1 MDYGAAYVMWA
12 QFIEG
17 DAEPE
22 TGYPKYQTPMNL
34 GPLMEINDNP
44 TFVEAK
50 GYGDNNTQ
58 EHAIEF
64 VECAVDLQVTELPV
78 AAAAA
83 ILGCKVSSGTEGKQG
98 LIHNTEDTPPYGG
111 LGFYTNKLIGGV
123 KGYKGYYYPK
133 LKAKMGANS
142 FKTKEGSI
150 TLKGKKL
157 SLLATAPK
165 CGDWLEESPIF
176 ATVEEAKAWVDS
188 MVKQSA

>member
-12 QFIEG
+12 PFIEG

-22 TGYPKYQTPMNL
+22 TGYPKYQTPMSL

-44 TFVEAK
+44 TFAEAK

-64 VECAVDLQVTELPV
+64 VECAVDLQVTELPE
-78 AAAAA
+78 AAGRA
-83 ILGCKVSSGTEGKQG
+83 ILGCAAGTGTSNTGMK
-98 LIHNTEDTPPYGG
+98 HNIEDNPPYGG
-111 LGFYTNKLIGGV
+111 LAFYTNKLVNGV
-123 KGYKGYYYPK
+123 KGYKGYFYPK

-142 FKTKEGSI
+142 FKTKEGTISL
-150 TLKGKKL
+150 TGRKL

-165 CGDWLEESPIF
+165 SGDWLEESPIF
-176 ATVEEAKAWVDS
+176 ATVAEAKAWVDS
-188 MVKQSA
+188 MVKKSA